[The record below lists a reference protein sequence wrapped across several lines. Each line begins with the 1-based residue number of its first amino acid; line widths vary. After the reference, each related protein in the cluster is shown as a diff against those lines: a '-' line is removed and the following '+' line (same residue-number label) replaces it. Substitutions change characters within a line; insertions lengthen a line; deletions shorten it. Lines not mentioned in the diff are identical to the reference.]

1 MVAPTSPAF
10 PIVVLYET
18 FPPASRRAV
27 EHLYHEPGKQLTFL
41 FGGELLPSSFVD
53 LRQRHV
59 YFPWEQSNMT
69 PKRAEHCSEA
79 HRPHMPVMRVLQ
91 SVSFSL
97 NWQVV
102 TPPLEMLLQGRVVP
116 GKWATTQP
124 CGTGTLQLCLA
135 SSLAMPKLQENS
147 VVAVESPSGE
157 ATERS
162 SRSKPSANPSI
173 TADALS
179 GMRNHLAIGVA
190 HRTTLPRLAANG
202 GGG

>member
-1 MVAPTSPAF
+1 KGEGGWF
-10 PIVVLYET
+10 PYGIDD
-18 FPPASRRAV
+18 RRQQRG
-27 EHLYHEPGKQLTFL
+27 YFL
-41 FGGELLPSSFVD
+41 C
-53 LRQRHV
+53 
-59 YFPWEQSNMT
+59 EQSNMP

-79 HRPHMPVMRVLQ
+79 HRPQMPVMRVFQ
-91 SVSFSL
+91 SVTFSL

-102 TPPLEMLLQGRVVP
+102 TPPLEMLLQGRLVP